1 MHQQAAAAD
10 GLAEAGDSCDHI
22 QQQGRTKALSF
33 MALVHPQAGQQ
44 GDGLGVAAGATAQS
58 LAQSGDCQAPGVEGT
73 DVGIINFVKEKT

>member
-1 MHQQAAAAD
+1 
-10 GLAEAGDSCDHI
+10 
-22 QQQGRTKALSF
+22 
-33 MALVHPQAGQQ
+33 LVHPQAGQQ